1 MTVHFISGIKR
12 SFAALRMTGA
22 PASAHDVNPDN
33 IVILSAAKDL
43 SSSVGMGTVK
53 NVGEGR

>member
-1 MTVHFISGIKR
+1 MTVHFIGGIKR

-33 IVILSAAKDL
+33 NVILSDGPG
-43 SSSVGMGTVK
+43 S
-53 NVGEGR
+53 VGEGR